1 MRASDL
7 VLETVSAF
15 DANRARSL
23 LTVLGV
29 VIGIAAVIAMT
40 ALIGGVKASLM
51 NEMGMSQARLV
62 EIMCFYNRE
71 MTLDDVNAMQS
82 ELGDSYEVIVPT
94 TTGSA
99 EITST
104 TEKASAMIT
113 GTEPPYEAVM
123 GVKML
128 QGRFFSQDEAN
139 AGQLVAVIDQA
150 GVKKLFG
157 NESAQVTGESVRI
170 GRLDFSIVGVVE
182 SSAGSGYGDNVTV
195 YMPLRTCQQR
205 ISGTTTIGE
214 ILGLAVEEA
223 DMKKVESA
231 TREWL
236 AKRFSIP
243 ESDQDESIYVVTMQ
257 SMREQLDTLMGS
269 FQLLMTA
276 VASISLLVGGI
287 GIMNMMLTNVTERIR
302 EIGLRKAL
310 GARRR
315 DITRQF
321 LLESVC
327 LTLAGGILGI
337 LLGYLGAFGLAGL
350 AGNAL
355 IGEGVAITPVIGI
368 DSVLL
373 VAGICIAIG
382 IIFGYYPARRAA
394 RLDPVESL
402 HYQ

>member
-1 MRASDL
+1 MRAIDL
-7 VLETVSAF
+7 FQETASAF
-15 DANRARSL
+15 NANRARSL

-29 VIGIAAVIAMT
+29 VIGIAAVISMT
-40 ALIGGVKASLM
+40 ALIGGVKTSLM
-51 NEMGMSQARLV
+51 NEMGMSQARLISV
-62 EIMCFYNRE
+62 YCFYGRE
-71 MTLDDVNAMQS
+71 MTVDDATAMET
-82 ELGDSYEVIVPT
+82 ELSDLYEVVVPLMV
-94 TTGSA
+94 GSA
-99 EITST
+99 DASSST
-104 TEKASAMIT
+104 AKATAMIT
-113 GTEPPYEAVM
+113 GTYPAYETVM

-128 QGRFFSQDEAN
+128 QGRFFNEEESS
-139 AGQLVAVIDQA
+139 AGDAVVVIDQA
-150 GVKKLFG
+150 SVKKLFG
-157 NESAQVTGESVRI
+157 SENAQVAGQTIQI
-170 GRLDFSIVGVVE
+170 GNREFTIVGVME
-182 SSAGSGYGDNVTV
+182 SGASGSYGDSVTV

-205 ISGTTTIGE
+205 VTGSTAVSQL
-214 ILGLAVEEA
+214 LGLGVEGA

-236 AKRFSIP
+236 VKRFGIP
-243 ESDQDESIYVVTMQ
+243 ESEQDDAMYIMTMQ
-257 SMREQLDTLMGS
+257 SMRDELDALLGS

-337 LLGYLGAFGLAGL
+337 LFGYLGAFGLAGL
-350 AGNAL
+350 AGDAF
-355 IGEGVAITPVIGI
+355 GAEGMTITPVIGI

-373 VAGICIAIG
+373 VAGICVGIG
-382 IIFGYYPARRAA
+382 IVFGYYPARRAA

>member
-1 MRASDL
+1 MRPSDL
-7 VLETVSAF
+7 IMETASAF

-29 VIGIAAVIAMT
+29 VIGIGAVIAMT
-40 ALIGGVKASLM
+40 ALIGGVKASLI

-62 EIMCFYNRE
+62 EVFCAYNRE
-71 MTLDDVNAMQS
+71 TTLDDVNAMQA
-82 ELGDSYEVIVPT
+82 ELKDSYEVIVPT
-94 TTGSA
+94 TSGSA
-99 EITST
+99 DITST
-104 TEKASAMIT
+104 TEKATAMIT
-113 GTEPPYEAVM
+113 GTEPAYETVM
-123 GVKML
+123 GIKML
-128 QGRFFSQDEAN
+128 QGRFFSQDESSS
-139 AGQLVAVIDQA
+139 GQLVAVIDQA

-157 NESAQVTGESVRI
+157 NEKAQAVGETVHI
-170 GRLDFSIVGVVE
+170 GGLDFTIIGVVE
-182 SSAGSGYGDNVTV
+182 SGAGAGYGDSVTV
-195 YMPLRTCQQR
+195 YMPFRTCQQR
-205 ISGTTTIGE
+205 ISGSAAVGE
-214 ILGLAVEEA
+214 ILGLAVEDA
-223 DMKKVESA
+223 DMKKVESS

-236 AKRFSIP
+236 AKRFNIP
-243 ESDQDESIYVVTMQ
+243 ESEQSDSIYVVTMQ
-257 SMREQLDTLMGS
+257 SMREQLDTLLGS

-327 LTLAGGILGI
+327 LTLAGGVLGI

-355 IGEGVAITPVIGI
+355 VGEGVSITPVIGI

-373 VAGICIAIG
+373 VAGICVAIG

>member
-1 MRASDL
+1 MRPSDL
-7 VLETVSAF
+7 IMETASAF

-29 VIGIAAVIAMT
+29 VIGIGAVIAMT
-40 ALIGGVKASLM
+40 ALIGGVKASLI

-62 EIMCFYNRE
+62 EVFCAYNRE
-71 MTLDDVNAMQS
+71 TTLDDVNAMQT
-82 ELGDSYEVIVPT
+82 ELKDSYEVIVPT
-94 TTGSA
+94 TSGSA
-99 EITST
+99 DITST
-104 TEKASAMIT
+104 TEKATAMIT
-113 GTEPPYEAVM
+113 GTEPAYETVM
-123 GVKML
+123 GIKML
-128 QGRFFSQDEAN
+128 QGRFFSQDESSS
-139 AGQLVAVIDQA
+139 GQLVAVIDQA

-157 NESAQVTGESVRI
+157 NEKAQAVGETAHI
-170 GRLDFSIVGVVE
+170 GGLDFTIVGVVE
-182 SSAGSGYGDNVTV
+182 SGAGAGYGDSVTV
-195 YMPLRTCQQR
+195 YMPFRTCQQR
-205 ISGTTTIGE
+205 ISGSGAVGE
-214 ILGLAVEEA
+214 ILGLAVEGA

-236 AKRFSIP
+236 AKRFNIP
-243 ESDQDESIYVVTMQ
+243 ESEQSESIYVVTMQ
-257 SMREQLDTLMGS
+257 SMREQLDTLLGS

-327 LTLAGGILGI
+327 LTLAGGVLGI

-355 IGEGVAITPVIGI
+355 VGEGVSITPVIGI

-373 VAGICIAIG
+373 VAGICVAIG